1 MDPISAVVL
10 DWLWGALLMAGQQ
23 RLVGLLGTDKQR
35 GELVKITRAATRL
48 AVADVV
54 DIRDQEA
61 ITDALLRDGPDS
73 VLPDAADAAS
83 LRDRLVAGIIGPRL
97 TVLVEQGYDVDAER
111 LSVVL
116 SARIAVGIQAN
127 AARGGALLQL
137 AEWLRHQ
144 ETTGLLRETVGAL
157 LEVRQMLGPPVPA
170 ITARAAKC
178 TLPAG
183 KGRFFTGRATELS
196 RVCAAAQSGGVVR
209 IVAVDGMAGVGKT
222 TFAVHVAHEVVSL
235 FPDGQFFVRLHG
247 HTPGQEPTKPGDA
260 LAALLGNLGMSAEQI
275 PADLDERA
283 ARWRDGTA
291 GRRIL
296 VILDDAAGT
305 KQVEHLIPGTDGPL
319 VLITSRHRLK
329 ALPEATTIMLRVL
342 APEDAADLLVRLVER
357 DGLEPGD
364 ADVSEV
370 VRLCGYLPL
379 AISLTAGRFKHHAS
393 WTAADLARH
402 LSSAANRA
410 AALQAED
417 VSVAAALNVSYE
429 RLTLDQQRL
438 FRLLALVPG
447 PDFDAYA
454 VAALGCLSLD
464 TASALLEDLYD
475 AHLADEP
482 SPGRHRLHDLIRE
495 HAATLARADDRAEQL
510 AALDRLLDYYAH
522 CARLA
527 DMYLARRSH
536 TTGPLAG
543 THTPAYAPG
552 LAAPGEAAGWMR
564 TELDNLHAAVRWDAE
579 QDKPRVA
586 TAVAIATHGFLRT
599 SHLWERALD
608 IHAAALRAARKAG
621 DRLGEA
627 ETLNNLGVIQRLTQD
642 YPSAVDSLT
651 AAMDIYH
658 GLGNRLGEANTL
670 NYLGVVQRLT
680 GDPDGAAQS
689 FLRALDMYRAI
700 PDRLGEANALNYLGT
715 LRQRTGDFAAAAAS
729 QRDALRIYEELD
741 DRLGQADAWL
751 GLGVARLSA
760 GEYQDAIASLVEAF
774 PRYQKVDSQLG
785 QAFALKYLGAA
796 QLGAGDDAA
805 GTASLNRAFAL
816 YQELGS
822 ERGKADVLRY
832 LSRHSG

>member
-10 DWLWGALLMAGQQ
+10 DWLCGALLMAGQQ
-23 RLVGLLGTDKQR
+23 RIAGLLGTDKQR
-35 GELVKITRAATRL
+35 GELVRITREATRL
-48 AVADVV
+48 AVSDVV
-54 DIRDQEA
+54 DARDREVIA
-61 ITDALLRDGPDS
+61 DALLREGPDS
-73 VLPDAADAAS
+73 VRPDTADAAS
-83 LRDRLVAGIIGPRL
+83 LRDRLVAGIIDPRL
-97 TVLVEQGYDVDAER
+97 TVLAEQGYDIDAER
-111 LSVVL
+111 LSAAL
-116 SARIAVGIQAN
+116 AARIAIGIQAN
-127 AARGGALLQL
+127 AARGGALLLL

-144 ETTGLLRETVGAL
+144 ETTGLLRQTVGAL
-157 LEVRQMLGPPVPA
+157 VELRQLLSPAPP
-170 ITARAAKC
+170 ITTGAAKC

-183 KGRFFTGRATELS
+183 KGRFFTGRASELS
-196 RVCAAAQSGGVVR
+196 RVWAAGQSAGAVR
-209 IVAVDGMAGVGKT
+209 IIAVDGMAGVGKT
-222 TFAVHVAHEVVSL
+222 TFAVHAAHQIADL
-235 FPDGQFFVRLHG
+235 FPDGQFFVRLHA

-275 PADLDERA
+275 PPDLDERA

-291 GRRIL
+291 GRRML
-296 VILDDAAGT
+296 VVLDDAAGT
-305 KQVEHLIPGTDGPL
+305 KQVEHLLPGTDGPL
-319 VLITSRHRLK
+319 VLITSRHRFK

-342 APEDAADLLVRLVER
+342 APADAADLLVRLAER

-364 ADVSEV
+364 ADVCEV

-393 WTAADLARH
+393 WTAADLARR

-429 RLTLDQQRL
+429 RLTADQRRL

-447 PDFDAYA
+447 PDVDAYA
-454 VAALGCLSLD
+454 AAALGGMSLE

-482 SPGRHRLHDLIRE
+482 SPGRYRLHDLVRE
-495 HAATLARADDRAEQL
+495 HAVTVAQADDRAEQR
-510 AALDRLLDYYAH
+510 AALDRLLDYYTH

-536 TTGPLAG
+536 TTGADAG
-543 THTPAYAPG
+543 TPAPAHAPG
-552 LAAPGEAAGWMR
+552 LAAPGEAAGWVR
-564 TELDNLHAAVRWDAE
+564 AELDNLHAAVRWDAQ
-579 QDKPRVA
+579 QDKPRAA
-586 TAVAIATHGFLRT
+586 TAIAIAAHGFLRT
-599 SHLWERALD
+599 SHFWDRALD
-608 IHAAALRAARKAG
+608 IHAAALRAARKSG

-700 PDRLGEANALNYLGT
+700 PDRLGEANALNYQGT
-715 LRQRTGDFAAAAAS
+715 LRQRTGDFAAAATS
-729 QRDALRIYEELD
+729 QRDALRIYEELG

-760 GEYQDAIASLVEAF
+760 GGYQDAITSLTKALT
-774 PRYQKVDSQLG
+774 RYQEVDSLLG
-785 QAFALKYLGAA
+785 QAFTLKYLGAA
-796 QLGAGDDAA
+796 QRGAGDDTA
-805 GTASLNRAFAL
+805 GTANLNRAFAL

-822 ERGKADVLRY
+822 ERGRADVLRY
-832 LSRHSG
+832 LGGRPG